1 MRRSGDCQLH
11 PLSAASFLLCVSPV
25 IVHVFVA
32 IAFVVLAAVAACA
45 EPVRVRFT
53 ESLSHGFLV
62 LRNEAGDVLA
72 HGELVQVPRGPRI
85 ENRLTF
91 RFKDGSL
98 WEETLTFTQQK
109 VFRLITYRQVQRGP
123 SFPTPSDVSF
133 DRENGRYRAQVG
145 DESAVDGSVD
155 VPEDVHNGL
164 TSTLMKNLPPGGT
177 AAGRLLVFTPK
188 PQLLDTEL
196 RAEGEDRYFVGEAPR
211 SATRFLLKMEPR
223 GVSKIVASILG
234 KDPPEV
240 RYWIAGGTA
249 PAFVRFEGPVF
260 LKGPRWRIELGAP
273 RWPER

>member
-1 MRRSGDCQLH
+1 MRRAAGCQLRAV
-11 PLSAASFLLCVSPV
+11 SAASILLGDSRVT
-25 IVHVFVA
+25 VHVFAVV
-32 IAFVVLAAVAACA
+32 AFVVLTAAAARA
-45 EPVRVRFT
+45 DPVRVRFT
-53 ESLSHGFLV
+53 ESVSHGFLV
-62 LRNEAGDVLA
+62 LRNEAGELLA
-72 HGELVQVPRGPRI
+72 HGELVQAPRGARV

-91 RFKDGSL
+91 RFKDGSV

-109 VFRLITYRQVQRGP
+109 AFRLITYRQVQRGP

-133 DRENGRYRAQVG
+133 DRDNGRYRAIVG
-145 DESAVDGSVD
+145 DESDDGEVDM
-155 VPEDVHNGL
+155 PEDLHNGL

-196 RAEGEDRYFVGEAPR
+196 RAEGHDRYFVGDAPR
-211 SATRFLLKMEPR
+211 TATRFVLKMELR
-223 GVSKIVASILG
+223 GMSKLVASILG
-234 KDPPEV
+234 KDPPDV
-240 RYWIAGGTA
+240 RYWIATGAA